1 MFRPSKSLE
10 GTMRIPF
17 ELIQYKQWVLWRK
30 AEVNGRVTKVPISPW
45 TGKAAASD
53 RPWTWSSYRHARYAC
68 HLHQCD
74 GVGFVFTDA
83 DPFCG
88 IDLDHCRNND
98 GTIAPAALDWIKR
111 FGSYA
116 EISPSGTGVH
126 IFIKAKLPGS
136 GRRTGK
142 VEVYDS
148 GRYFTITGTRVFDTP
163 LAILNRQDVLEQL
176 SAELFSVQPSRPSV
190 SYITDPSRLSDDEL
204 IEQAANAR
212 NGDRFK
218 RLWAGEI
225 SDYENDPSR
234 ADLALCGML
243 AFWCGRDPER
253 IDRLFRRSGLMRE
266 KWDRRTGDSA
276 YGSITIR
283 ATVAD

>member
-1 MFRPSKSLE
+1 
-10 GTMRIPF
+10 
-17 ELIQYKQWVLWRK
+17 
-30 AEVNGRVTKVPISPW
+30 
-45 TGKAAASD
+45 
-53 RPWTWSSYRHARYAC
+53 
-68 HLHQCD
+68 
-74 GVGFVFTDA
+74 VGFVFTDA

-88 IDLDHCRNND
+88 IDLDHCRDNG

-111 FGSYA
+111 FGSYV

-126 IFIKAKLPGS
+126 IFIKAKLSGT
-136 GRRTGK
+136 GRRIGK
-142 VEVYDS
+142 VEMYDS
-148 GRYFTITGTRVFDTP
+148 GRYFTITGTRVLETP

-176 SAELFSVQPSRPSV
+176 STELFPIQPPKPSV
-190 SYITDPSRLSDDEL
+190 SYLTDPVGLSDDEL
-204 IEQAANAR
+204 IERAANAR

-225 SDYENDPSR
+225 SDYNNDHSR
-234 ADLALCGML
+234 ADLAVCGML
-243 AFWCGRDPER
+243 AFWCGGDA
-253 IDRLFRRSGLMRE
+253 DRMDRMFRRSGLMRE

>member
-1 MFRPSKSLE
+1 
-10 GTMRIPF
+10 MRIPF

-30 AEVNGRVTKVPISPW
+30 TEVNGRVTKIPISPW

-53 RPWTWSSYRHARYAC
+53 RPRTWSSYRHARYAC
-68 HLHQCD
+68 HQHQCD

-88 IDLDHCRNND
+88 IDLDHCRDND

-148 GRYFTITGTRVFDTP
+148 GRYFTITGTRVSETP
-163 LAILNRQDVLEQL
+163 LAILNRQDVLDQFCP
-176 SAELFSVQPSRPSV
+176 ELFSMPPAKPSV
-190 SYITDPSRLSDDEL
+190 SYITDPS
-204 IEQAANAR
+204 
-212 NGDRFK
+212 
-218 RLWAGEI
+218 
-225 SDYENDPSR
+225 
-234 ADLALCGML
+234 
-243 AFWCGRDPER
+243 
-253 IDRLFRRSGLMRE
+253 
-266 KWDRRTGDSA
+266 SA
-276 YGSITIR
+276 IG
-283 ATVAD
+283 

>member
-1 MFRPSKSLE
+1 
-10 GTMRIPF
+10 MRIPF

-30 AEVNGRVTKVPISPW
+30 AEVNGRATKIPISPW

-53 RPWTWSSYRHARYAC
+53 RPRTWSSYRHARYAC
-68 HLHQCD
+68 HQHQCD

-88 IDLDHCRNND
+88 IDLDHCRDND

>member
-1 MFRPSKSLE
+1 
-10 GTMRIPF
+10 MRIPF

-30 AEVNGRVTKVPISPW
+30 AEVNGRATKIPISPW

-53 RPWTWSSYRHARYAC
+53 RPRTWSSYRHARYAC
-68 HLHQCD
+68 HLYQCD

-88 IDLDHCRNND
+88 IDLDHCLDND
-98 GTIAPAALDWIKR
+98 GTVAPAALDWIKR

-126 IFIKAKLPGS
+126 ILIKANLSGG
-136 GRRTGK
+136 GRRTGR
-142 VEVYDS
+142 VEMYDS
-148 GRYFTITGTRVFDTP
+148 GRYFTITGTRVPAMP
-163 LAILNRQDVLEQL
+163 LAILNRQDVLDQL
-176 SAELFSVQPSRPSV
+176 SSELFPIQPPEPSA
-190 SYITDPSRLSDDEL
+190 SYITDPVGLSDDEL
-204 IEQAANAR
+204 IERAANAR

-225 SDYENDPSR
+225 SDYNNDHSR
-234 ADLALCGML
+234 AELALCGML
-243 AFWCGRDPER
+243 AFWCGGDTDRM
-253 IDRLFRRSGLMRE
+253 DRLFRRSGLMRE